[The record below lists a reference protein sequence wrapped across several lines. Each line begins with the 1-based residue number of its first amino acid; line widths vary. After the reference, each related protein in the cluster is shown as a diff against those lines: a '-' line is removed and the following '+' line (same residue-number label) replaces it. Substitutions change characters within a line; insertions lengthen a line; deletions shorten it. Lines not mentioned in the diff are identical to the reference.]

1 MVMAELIHSL
11 SYEGELQN
19 RVQGDVL
26 VPGND
31 AYETARKAWN
41 LNVDQY
47 PACIL
52 VAESAQDIA
61 EGVRYAREMG
71 LGVAV
76 QSTGHGITLEANDCL
91 LITTSKLNEVEVN
104 EVQQTAW
111 VGAGVL
117 WADVLAKAQ
126 AFGLAP
132 LLGSSSAVGAV
143 GYTLGGGMGWLARKH
158 GLSADSALEFEVVT
172 ADGRLIFTNET
183 ENSDLYWVLRGG
195 GGSFAIVTSMKIKL
209 YPLTEVYGGTII
221 YPAADAKEVMTFYR
235 DWIHWLP
242 EDWTTSV
249 AIMNFPP
256 LPSLPPFL
264 SGQSVVMIN
273 GCYSGEDLQAG
284 MMMAQAWA
292 DWKQPIVN
300 GFHKMPFTEID
311 SISNDPKDPSSGK
324 SSGAWLKALN
334 DETIDAVVEN
344 TVGSPIMKFEIRYA
358 GGAVSRTHNNA
369 FGHRDSKHIMQMVT
383 LTPTPEALAKAE
395 ADIASFKQVMA
406 PHLTGGVYMN
416 FLEGKESR
424 QETRNGF
431 PTEKYNRLM
440 TLKAKYDPENI
451 FRFGFN
457 IPPKR

>member
-19 RVQGDVL
+19 RIQGDVL
-26 VPGND
+26 VPGNE
-31 AYETARKAWN
+31 AYENARKAWN

-47 PACIL
+47 PAVIL
-52 VAESAQDIA
+52 VAESARDIA
-61 EGVRYAREMG
+61 EGVQYARDMG

-91 LITTSKLNEVEVN
+91 LITTSKLNEVEIN

-111 VGAGVL
+111 IGAGVV
-117 WADVLAKAQ
+117 WADVLEKAQ
-126 AFGLAP
+126 AHGLAP

-183 ENSDLYWVLRGG
+183 ENSEMYWVLRGG

-209 YPLTEVYGGTII
+209 YPITEIYGGTMI
-221 YPAADAKEVMTFYR
+221 YPAEEAKPALNFYR
-235 DWIHWLP
+235 EWIHFLP
-242 EDWTTSV
+242 EDWTTSF

-256 LPSLPPFL
+256 IPDLPPFL
-264 SGQSVVMIN
+264 SGKSVVMIN
-273 GCYSGEDLQAG
+273 GCYSGEDLNAG
-284 MMMAQAWA
+284 AMMAQAWL
-292 DWKQPIVN
+292 DWKQPITN
-300 GFHKMPFTEID
+300 SFRRMPFKEID
-311 SISNDPKDPSSGK
+311 SISNDPKDPSAGK
-324 SSGAWLKALN
+324 SSGAWLKELDEDTIEAL
-334 DETIDAVVEN
+334 VEN
-344 TVGSPIMKFEIRYA
+344 AIGSPIMKFEVRYA
-358 GGAVSRTHNNA
+358 GGAVSHTHNNA
-369 FGHRDSKHIMQMVT
+369 FGHRDAKHIMQM
-383 LTPTPEALAKAE
+383 LAITPTKEALTQAE
-395 ADIASFKQVMA
+395 ADIADFKRVMA

-424 QETRNGF
+424 QETRNGY
-431 PTEKYNRLM
+431 PTDKFERLM
-440 TLKAKYDPENI
+440 ILKAKFDPDNI